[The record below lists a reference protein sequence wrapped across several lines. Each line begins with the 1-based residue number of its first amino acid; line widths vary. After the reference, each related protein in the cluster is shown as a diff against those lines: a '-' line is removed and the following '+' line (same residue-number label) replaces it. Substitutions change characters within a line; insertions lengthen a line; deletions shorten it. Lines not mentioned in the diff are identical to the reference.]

1 LEEKMDIDTLSKG
14 VGLFSAALAA
24 LKQAISLL
32 PENAHKADVEAA
44 YERAYRELKIAEAET
59 ANKLKYEICR
69 AHFPPEIMLS
79 KDDKIWICPI
89 CDNKKDKRAFATS
102 SISKSNLI

>member
-1 LEEKMDIDTLSKG
+1 MDIDKLSKG

-32 PENAHKADVEAA
+32 PDNAHKSDIEAA
-44 YERAYRELKIAEAET
+44 YEQAYRELKIVEAET
-59 ANKLKYEICR
+59 ADKLKYEICR

-79 KDDKIWICPI
+79 KDDKIWVCPV
-89 CDNKKDKRAFATS
+89 CNNKKDKRVYAKSVTS
-102 SISKSNLI
+102 TNSI